1 MRGVKQKCKVI
12 VHGRRR
18 EIPFG
23 TYDSMAEAKRGT
35 RFINQPISI
44 IKLEDEKP

>member
-18 EIPFG
+18 EISFG
-23 TYDSMAEAKRGT
+23 TYDSMAEAKRMS
-35 RFINQPISI
+35 RFVNQPISI
-44 IKLEDEKP
+44 IPIKD